1 MRSKSLTVTR
11 AASEAMKIL
20 KAGGTAVEAVEVA
33 IRLLEDN
40 EITNA
45 GFGSNLTIDGM
56 VEGDATV
63 VDHLG
68 RSGACGAVPCKVLC
82 TSSSLPICS
91 NTNVTLYVS
100 HQKPDLS
107 GQMHPRK

>member
-1 MRSKSLTVTR
+1 
-11 AASEAMKIL
+11 MKIL

-45 GFGSNLTIDGM
+45 GFGSNLTIDGT

-68 RSGACGAVPCKVLC
+68 RSGACGAVPRNVPCIPP
-82 TSSSLPICS
+82 SLVICP
-91 NTNVTLYVS
+91 NTNVKLHVR
-100 HQKPDLS
+100 HKKPDLS
-107 GQMHPRK
+107 GQVHPRK

>member
-1 MRSKSLTVTR
+1 MSR
-11 AASEAMKIL
+11 AASEAMKVL
-20 KAGGTAVEAVEVA
+20 KAGGTSVEAVEVA

-45 GFGSNLTIDGM
+45 GFGSNLTIDGT

-68 RSGACGAVPCKVLC
+68 RSGACGAVPSKNALC
-82 TSSSLPICS
+82 HLITSHL
-91 NTNVTLYVS
+91 S
-100 HQKPDLS
+100 H
-107 GQMHPRK
+107 R